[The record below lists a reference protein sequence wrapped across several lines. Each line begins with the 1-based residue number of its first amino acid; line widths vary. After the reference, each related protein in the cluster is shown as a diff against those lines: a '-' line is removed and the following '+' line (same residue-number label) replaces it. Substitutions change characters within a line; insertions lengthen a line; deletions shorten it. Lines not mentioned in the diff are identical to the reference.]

1 MLFSCMLVRTY
12 KLINTIP
19 IGPATLLFLAPAPPP
34 FEFKQAAVVVRLK
47 T

>member
-1 MLFSCMLVRTY
+1 MHKRRNVWTY

-19 IGPATLLFLAPAPPP
+19 IEPTTLLFLAPPPPP
-34 FEFKQAAVVVRLK
+34 FEFKQTAVVVRLK

>member
-1 MLFSCMLVRTY
+1 MYKKRNVCTY

-19 IGPATLLFLAPAPPP
+19 IGPTTLLFLAPPPPP
-34 FEFKQAAVVVRLK
+34 FEFKQTAVVVRLK